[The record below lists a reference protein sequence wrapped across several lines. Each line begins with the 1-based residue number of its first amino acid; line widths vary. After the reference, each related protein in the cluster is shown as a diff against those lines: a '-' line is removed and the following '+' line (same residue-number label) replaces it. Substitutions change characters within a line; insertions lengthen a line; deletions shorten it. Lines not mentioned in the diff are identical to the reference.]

1 MRNMNKVFAA
11 SGTVLALGLG
21 CGGLRLA
28 GAEADLTADA
38 AAAQLD
44 LTITQGV
51 DCVELVKKHGQPM
64 YDGQDPST
72 IESGGT
78 TYVRFRVG
86 AAEDGTR
93 KLYQDGPNVPLQ
105 NRTTEGMQ
113 ASICQDPLEAGMFV
127 AGMHDERLKI
137 GDKTPGQVNAA
148 WIPEELRTMDG
159 VNDWAAK
166 AMTDNVK
173 THNETQEVMARAA
186 AMFGKLHPNGVTKDT
201 TLANA
206 HLPNAEGTKVDSLPE
221 VAWSHEQYTGY
232 FLSAKYVLKTGECA
246 LNVGFNVG
254 KDKVDGG
261 DQRFAIFPC
270 KEETKATN
278 PSPSSTST
286 PSKSTPSSTSIST
299 CNKVEKPR
307 DPERVYNTVVQNGCV
322 VGWTPKGSS
331 LDSGPQ
337 QQGVQED
344 RGGQSGAEQ
353 QEGVVGT
360 PPAPQPEA
368 PVAPAAPPAPTSG
381 GYNGSSTTQ
390 PGQTGT
396 PNLGPSQPPV
406 QGDPGGF

>member
-1 MRNMNKVFAA
+1 MRNMNRPFVVG
-11 SGTVLALGLG
+11 GTVLALGLG
-21 CGGLRLA
+21 GLGVSRLA

-51 DCVELVKKHGQPM
+51 DCVELVKEHGQPM
-64 YDGQDPST
+64 YDGQGPST

-86 AAEDGTR
+86 AAEAGTR

-113 ASICQDPLEAGMFV
+113 ASICQDPLEAGIFV

-173 THNETQEVMARAA
+173 THNEAQEVMARAA

-206 HLPNAEGTKVDSLPE
+206 HLPNAEGVKEGSLPE
-221 VAWSHEQYTGY
+221 VAWNHEQYTGY
-232 FLSAKYVLKTGECA
+232 FISAKYVLKTGKCA

-261 DQRFAIFPC
+261 DQRFAILPC
-270 KEETKATN
+270 KEEAKATN

-286 PSKSTPSSTSIST
+286 PSESTSPST
-299 CNKVEKPR
+299 SACNNASKPQ
-307 DPERVYNTVVQNGCV
+307 DPEHTYAPVMRNGCV
-322 VGWTPKGSS
+322 VRWVIQGSS
-331 LDSGPQ
+331 LNSGPQ
-337 QQGVQED
+337 NQGIQTD
-344 RGGQSGAEQ
+344 RGDQSGAQQ
-353 QEGVVGT
+353 QEGVVDT
-360 PPAPQPEA
+360 PPASQPEV
-368 PVAPAAPPAPTSG
+368 PVAPAAPPAPTNG
-381 GYNGSSTTQ
+381 GYNGGSTTQ

-396 PNLGPSQPPV
+396 PNPGPSQPPV